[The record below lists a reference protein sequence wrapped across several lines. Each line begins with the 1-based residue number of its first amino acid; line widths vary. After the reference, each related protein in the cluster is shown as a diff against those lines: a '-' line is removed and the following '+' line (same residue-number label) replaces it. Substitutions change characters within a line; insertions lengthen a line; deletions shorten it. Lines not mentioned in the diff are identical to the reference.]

1 MSRFATIKAKRTYS
15 AEVLETFK
23 RFKQGAAR
31 DYRAVY
37 RTWPGMNH
45 IGAEILDM
53 VSRLFSDEFSALDEY
68 CSRYAGFLD
77 STIRRFEREL
87 QFYLSC
93 LDYIAAMRSA
103 GLNFCYPE
111 VSCHCKDTVAMA
123 TFDLALAHKLVEQG
137 HASGVQRLY
146 VGGER
151 REC

>member
-1 MSRFATIKAKRTYS
+1 
-15 AEVLETFK
+15 
-23 RFKQGAAR
+23 
-31 DYRAVY
+31 
-37 RTWPGMNH
+37 MNH

-77 STIRRFEREL
+77 NTIRRFEREL

-111 VSCHCKDTVAMA
+111 VSPHSKDTVAMA

-146 VGGER
+146 VGWSGESISHFWTQSGRQDHICAVLWPVASFGQDRVPGTWNR
-151 REC
+151 R